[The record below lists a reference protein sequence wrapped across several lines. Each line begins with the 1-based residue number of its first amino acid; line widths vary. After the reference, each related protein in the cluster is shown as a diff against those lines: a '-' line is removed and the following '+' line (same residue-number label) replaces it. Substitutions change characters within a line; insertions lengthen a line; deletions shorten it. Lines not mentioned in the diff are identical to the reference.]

1 MQNFLKII
9 IIILTVLIAII
20 SALFVFDFVNLDEVK
35 DLLEKFILLLAILS
49 LGSILISYISKK

>member
-9 IIILTVLIAII
+9 VIILTVLIAII

-35 DLLEKFILLLAILS
+35 DLLEKFVLLLAILS